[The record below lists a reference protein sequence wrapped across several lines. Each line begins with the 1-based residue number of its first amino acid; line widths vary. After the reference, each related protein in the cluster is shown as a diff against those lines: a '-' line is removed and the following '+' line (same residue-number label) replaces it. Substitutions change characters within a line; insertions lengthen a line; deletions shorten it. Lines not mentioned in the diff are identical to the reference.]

1 MTENIIEYSLD
12 VNFTRLIYS
21 QKKFELRKSYHPVV
35 AKTMSQIAIKKSNW
49 SDEQLEILFRENYKT
64 NSNSHYKLGKYVVS
78 LSNYTDWK
86 RGYAIVYIPSEKVT
100 KSDNAMFKHLHKLIM
115 KKVQKEFGMWFST
128 DFDDFNMNEQEIEI
142 TGALQQKERA
152 DND

>member
-1 MTENIIEYSLD
+1 MTDYIIEYRLD
-12 VNFTRLIYS
+12 INFTRILYS
-21 QKKFELRKSYHPVV
+21 QKKFELSKSYHPVV

-49 SDEQLEILFRENYKT
+49 LDEQLEILFRENYKT
-64 NSNSHYKLGKYVVS
+64 DSNSHYKLGKYVVN

-86 RGYAIVYIPSEKVT
+86 QGHAILYIPAEKVK

-115 KKVQKEFGMWFST
+115 KKVQKEFGMWFSSG
-128 DFDDFNMNEQEIEI
+128 FDDFNIDEQEIEI